1 MAADAKPGF
10 EVATIKP
17 ARPEERFSL
26 LVNRSGMMTTTSTSV
41 SDLIKFAY
49 DLHPRQITKGPA
61 WLESE
66 KFDVTAKPDTA
77 GIPNPTQLKTMVQKL
92 LKERFELTFH
102 NEKKELS
109 VYAITVAK
117 TGPKLTKNDSGGNL
131 PGFGP
136 GRGNFLVRN
145 STMAEFASVLQ
156 ANILEQPVVD
166 QTGLGATRYDFTLK
180 WTPDPS
186 QSQIGGPAPG
196 PPPPADG
203 ADVPPDIFTA
213 FQQQL
218 GLKLESTKAPADVMV
233 IDRLEKP
240 SEN

>member
-1 MAADAKPGF
+1 M
-10 EVATIKP
+10 
-17 ARPEERFSL
+17 
-26 LVNRSGMMTTTSTSV
+26 
-41 SDLIKFAY
+41 
-49 DLHPRQITKGPA
+49 
-61 WLESE
+61 
-66 KFDVTAKPDTA
+66 
-77 GIPNPTQLKTMVQKL
+77 MVQKL
-92 LKERFELTFH
+92 LQERFQLTFH

-117 TGPKLTKNDSGGNL
+117 TGPKLTKNESGGNL

-145 STMAEFASVLQ
+145 STISEFASVLQ

-166 QTGLGATRYDFTLK
+166 QSGLGATRYDFTLK

-186 QSQIGGPAPG
+186 QSQVGGPGPG
-196 PPPPADG
+196 GPPPPPADG
-203 ADVPPDIFTA
+203 ADIPPDIFAA

-218 GLKLESTKAPADVMV
+218 GLKLDSTKAPVDVMV

-240 SEN
+240 SAN